1 MTAKYKKKKTKEKNL
16 NRKKIYKQKNVAP
29 YRWMYTEIYTY
40 NKQ

>member
-1 MTAKYKKKKTKEKNL
+1 MKKKFKSQKN
-16 NRKKIYKQKNVAP
+16 IQTKNVAP